1 VQRITSRLVVLLL
14 VGLLATLAGTAQA
27 ATRASGRTALS
38 EVDRLVVKGR
48 GPMTGYSRTQFG
60 AAWADVNRN
69 GCDTRDDILRRDLRQ
84 ITLRAGTHGCVVTS
98 GHIVDPYT
106 GALLHYVRGH
116 SDVDIDHVVAL
127 GDAWQMGAA
136 QWTAARREALAN
148 DPLNLLAVDDVANR
162 QKGDADAASWLP
174 PRKAFRCAYVARQ
187 VAVKLKYGLAA
198 TSSERSAMHRVLD
211 ACPALPLP
219 AEGAIPAVS
228 IVATT
233 PAPATGGVRV
243 FANCAAARAAG
254 VTPIRRGSPLY
265 DANRKLDGDGDGIA
279 CEDD

>member
-1 VQRITSRLVVLLL
+1 VQRITSRFVVLLL
-14 VGLLATLAGTAQA
+14 VSVLAALAGTAEA

-48 GPMTGYSRTQFG
+48 APMTGYSRTQFG
-60 AAWADVNRN
+60 AAWADVDHN
-69 GCDTRDDILRRDLRQ
+69 GCDTRDDILRRDLRDT
-84 ITLRAGTHGCVVTS
+84 TLRAGTHGCVVTS
-98 GHIVDPYT
+98 GRIVDPYT

-174 PRKAFRCAYVARQ
+174 PRKAFRCAYIARQ

-211 ACPALPLP
+211 ACPRLPLP

-228 IVATT
+228 LVSTT
-233 PAPATGGVRV
+233 PTAATGGVRV
-243 FANCAAARAAG
+243 FANCTAARAAG

-265 DANRKLDGDGDGIA
+265 DANRKLDRDGDGVA